1 VTKLVTSSEKCQST
15 PIAVNGKNSSNEE
28 YHELGTINWLQ
39 MSEINPAHHLY
50 KVRSKLSASRS
61 DIVNAMRKILPIGFI
76 PAWALSV
83 LAVICWLA
91 EDFAC
96 GYYLFR
102 HYTSPPSI

>member
-50 KVRSKLSASRS
+50 KVRSKLSASSSISRIS
-61 DIVNAMRKILPIGFI
+61 SASSIDIANAMHKILPIGFI
-76 PAWALSV
+76 PAWALST
-83 LAVICWLA
+83 LAVISALA
-91 EDFAC
+91 
-96 GYYLFR
+96 
-102 HYTSPPSI
+102 SV